1 MASQDDRG
9 EEPAFP
15 VQGPS
20 AAQSAAPSAVQG
32 EDENRRGSS
41 EELAPGEVTRD
52 AKGLGSI
59 FGDADRSAS
68 DDPVKPPSEAEAA
81 SMAETDKKFTG
92 HESESGEK
100 YLTERD

>member
-1 MASQDDRG
+1 MTRATRVRRAD
-9 EEPAFP
+9 P
-15 VQGPS
+15 VCPIS
-20 AAQSAAPSAVQG
+20 AQG

-41 EELAPGEVTRD
+41 EELAPGEVTQDEVTQDEVTQD
-52 AKGLGSI
+52 AKGLGAI

-81 SMAETDKKFTG
+81 SMAEMDKKFTS

-100 YLTERD
+100 YLTEGD

>member
-9 EEPAFP
+9 EEPPLP
-15 VQGPS
+15 VQGSSGARS
-20 AAQSAAPSAVQG
+20 AAQG

-41 EELAPGEVTRD
+41 EELAPGEVTQD
-52 AKGLGSI
+52 AKGLGAI

-81 SMAETDKKFTG
+81 SMAEMDKKFTS

-100 YLTERD
+100 YLTEGD